1 MRSVKNLFVFRNTKK
16 TNAMEIENQLHKCP
30 EIIEACVKGKP
41 NKSDYDAVHAFIC
54 TEDRKAVEE
63 FIKTSIPEV
72 YEIQPHY
79 YDQRRGSKFNSNLD

>member
-1 MRSVKNLFVFRNTKK
+1 
-16 TNAMEIENQLHKCP
+16 MEIENQLHKCP

-54 TEDRKAVEE
+54 TEDKKAVEE